1 MGTVD
6 EGARV
11 AVEVCMAVKPGEHV
25 LVVTD
30 SFTRTIGEALDRA
43 AQKASP
49 GNVKTVF
56 LEDFGKRPLTSLPK
70 PLEGLVPWANVTF
83 YAARS
88 IGGELAMR
96 IPLIKLAKQY
106 ARHGHMPSI
115 NEQIMQEGMCADYGK
130 ISDITNQ
137 IHQIVA
143 TAKKARVTSPAGSD
157 LSVEFNPKWRWKV
170 SDGLFHTKGKWGNLP
185 DGEIHTAAWTANGTV
200 VADELGDWFD
210 QKYGVLEKSPVRIS
224 VQDSRANL
232 KTIECSNRE
241 LREDLVKYL
250 QTDQNSNRL
259 GEFAIGT
266 NIYVKQLIGRLLQDE
281 KIPYVHVAFGDPYP
295 DDTGADWESKTHI
308 DAIMKDATLWVDNRK
323 LMEKG
328 RHLL

>member
-1 MGTVD
+1 LGTVD

-11 AVEVCMAVKPGEHV
+11 AVEVCMAVKPDERV
-25 LVVTD
+25 LIVTD
-30 SFTRTIGEALDRA
+30 SFTRMIGEALDRA
-43 AQKASP
+43 AKKASP

-56 LEDFGKRPLTSLPK
+56 LEDYGKRPLTSLPK
-70 PLEGLVPWANVTF
+70 PLEELVPWANVTL

-88 IGGELAMR
+88 MGGELAMR

-130 ISDITNQ
+130 ISDITNR

-143 TAKKARVTSPAGSD
+143 TAKKARVTSPGGSD

-170 SDGLFHTKGKWGNLP
+170 SDGLFHAKGKWGNLP
-185 DGEIHTAAWTANGTV
+185 DGEIHTAAWTASGTV

-210 QKYGVLEKSPVRIS
+210 QKYGVLEKSPVKIS
-224 VQDSRANL
+224 VQGSRANL
-232 KTIECSNRE
+232 ETVQCSNRE
-241 LREDLVKYL
+241 LREDFVKYL

-266 NIYVKQLIGRLLQDE
+266 NTYVNQLIGRLLQDE
-281 KIPYVHVAFGDPYP
+281 KIPTIHVAFGDPYP

-308 DAIMKDATLWVDNRK
+308 DAIMKDATLWVDDRK
-323 LMEKG
+323 LMENG